1 MRNFETNKK
10 VWSIGENG
18 IIEHTVEDVRIVNK
32 ETQIKINNK
41 WHASTDFYSSL
52 SKAMDVEEGHLFM
65 SFN

>member
-18 IIEHTVEDVRIVNK
+18 IIEHTVEDVRIINK
-32 ETQIKINNK
+32 EMQIKINNK
-41 WHASTDFYSSL
+41 WHASTDFHSSL